1 MARVPSVYAPVAT
14 LFALACSGGGTRT
27 APAAAGPGDGAPGS
41 AADASL
47 DESDAGLIFFGGD
60 AAQTVPIGVTVP
72 TTFVRGEL
80 GGYALGAG
88 VTDLT
93 QVGAGSSGIDGG
105 ASCDVL
111 VGVVRDFKGI
121 NEPGGHPD
129 FEAFSGKDVTPGLVG
144 SLLGTDQKP
153 VYASHCEAMPDKTL
167 CPYGPPMAR

>member
-1 MARVPSVYAPVAT
+1 MVLLVHGACPERVRA
-14 LFALACSGGGTRT
+14 SGHSLRPRLLGGWN
-27 APAAAGPGDGAPGS
+27 
-41 AADASL
+41 L

-129 FEAFSGKDVTPGLVG
+129 FEAFSGKDVT
-144 SLLGTDQKP
+144 
-153 VYASHCEAMPDKTL
+153 
-167 CPYGPPMAR
+167 